1 MFKIFRKPESYGKS
15 KLDHILTHVSYG
27 LKDACVLVGLI
38 ALTYVAV
45 DWTTDFLAFW
55 IYRSFM

>member
-45 DWTTDFLAFW
+45 HWTTDFLAFW
-55 IYRSFM
+55 IYRIFI